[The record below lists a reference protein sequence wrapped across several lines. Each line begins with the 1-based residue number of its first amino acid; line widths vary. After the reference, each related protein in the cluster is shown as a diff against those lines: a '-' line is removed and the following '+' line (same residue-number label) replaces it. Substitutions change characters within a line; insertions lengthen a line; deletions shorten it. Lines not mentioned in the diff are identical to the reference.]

1 MPKSRLSKIKP
12 GIGHK
17 GFYVVVVIALFA
29 ITTGGAYALN
39 LGGVLKKGWEKREA
53 ITKTAKAMRK
63 GFADITDEEEYYIG
77 RAVAARILKSYRLVN
92 DKNKTAYLN
101 KVGVA
106 LSRYS
111 ARPELFGGYH
121 FALIESKELNA
132 FAAPGGFIFITTG
145 LYRSVKNEEEL
156 AGVLAHEISHVTL
169 KHGLGAIKSSRL
181 TEAFTILGTEAV
193 KEYAPGDVG
202 KLVSI
207 FEGTI
212 DDIVE
217 KLVISGYSKS
227 QEYGA
232 DKEAIMILRRIG
244 YAPGGLL
251 ASLEALDAQK
261 GKKKA
266 GFFKTHPPANSRI
279 KKIKGIAK
287 KGKFDFGKPAS
298 VRTKR
303 FQSYALK

>member
-1 MPKSRLSKIKP
+1 MNNKKL
-12 GIGHK
+12 GLAHK
-17 GFYVVVVIALFA
+17 GVYTVAITALVVA
-29 ITTGGAYALN
+29 TTGGAYALDF
-39 LGGVLKKGWEKREA
+39 GGMLKKGWQKREA

-63 GFADITDEEEYYIG
+63 GFTEITDKEEYYIG
-77 RAVAARILKSYRLVN
+77 RAVAARILKSYKLVN

-101 KVGVA
+101 RAGVA
-106 LSRYS
+106 LARYS
-111 ARPELFGGYH
+111 ARPELYGGYH
-121 FALIESKELNA
+121 FALIESNELNA

-156 AGVLAHEISHVTL
+156 AAVLAHEISHVTL

-181 TEAFTILGTEAV
+181 TEAFTVLGTEAA

-227 QEYGA
+227 QEYDA

-244 YAPGGLL
+244 YAPVGLV
-251 ASLEALDAQK
+251 ASLENISGQT
-261 GKKKA
+261 GKEKA
-266 GFFKTHPPANSRI
+266 GFFKTHPPAKSRI

-287 KGKFDFGKPAS
+287 KEKFDFGKPAP
-298 VRTKR
+298 VRTER
-303 FQSYALK
+303 FKKYALR